1 MVTSDDTWDVRP
13 FEAWIVDEYL
23 PSLRAGPGPGEYAR
37 RPGDGETA
45 LYGSADVACIL
56 YSLDRLD
63 PPPEESAA
71 WLQVLS
77 GFQDAESGFFVDRA
91 GMLSTAHNTG
101 FAVGAMNLL
110 RRELRNGELP
120 RSPLRFAQLVREPA
134 DAERFAASLNW
145 RADCYEAGE
154 NLIGHASSFF
164 NVAGAIPASW
174 FEWLVDYVER
184 TKMDRANGMVGV
196 DKPPGGD
203 LDQIGG
209 TLHFDFFWAALGRQ
223 LPFASARTQALLG
236 LQLPSGLWDP
246 TNPWW
251 LSFDAVYMLGRTLP
265 DLTAN
270 QAERVRA
277 AVARAASALNA
288 RWSDPGIRESD
299 FVEPWIGAHMLT
311 GAVSFFA
318 CAQQVLGESRVIT
331 DRPLRSVLDRRPYI

>member
-1 MVTSDDTWDVRP
+1 MVTSDQTWDVRP
-13 FEAWIVDEYL
+13 FEAWIMDEYL
-23 PSLRAGPGPGEYAR
+23 PSLSAGPGPGEYAR
-37 RPGDGETA
+37 RPADGETA
-45 LYGSADVACIL
+45 LYGTADVACIL
-56 YSLDRLD
+56 YSLGRLD
-63 PPPEESAA
+63 PSPQDAAA
-71 WLQVLS
+71 WLDVLA
-77 GFQDAESGFFVDRA
+77 GFQDAESGFFVDRSC
-91 GMLSTAHNTG
+91 MLSTAHNTG

-110 RRELRNGELP
+110 HRELRNGELP

-145 RADCYEAGE
+145 ATDCYEAGE

-164 NVAGAIPASW
+164 NVSGSMPAPW

-184 TKMDRANGMVGV
+184 TKMDQANGMVGV

-203 LDQIGG
+203 TDQIGG

-223 LPFASARTQALLG
+223 LPFAPARTEALLG

-251 LSFDAVYMLGRTLP
+251 LTFDAVYMLRRTRP
-265 DLTAN
+265 DLPAD

-277 AVARAASALNA
+277 AVARAASALSA
-288 RWSDPGIRESD
+288 RSSDPDLRKSD
-299 FVEPWIGAHMLT
+299 FVDPWIGAHMLT

-318 CAQQVLGESRVIT
+318 YAQQVLGESRVISE
-331 DRPLRSVLDRRPYI
+331 RPLRSVLDRRPYI

>member
-1 MVTSDDTWDVRP
+1 MVTPDQTWDVRP
-13 FEAWIVDEYL
+13 FEAWIADEYL
-23 PSLRAGPGPGEYAR
+23 PSLRAGPRRGEYAR
-37 RPGDGETA
+37 RPGDGEAA

-63 PPPEESAA
+63 PSREESAA
-71 WLQVLS
+71 WLEVLS
-77 GFQDAESGFFVDRA
+77 GFQDAESGFFVDRSA
-91 GMLSTAHNTG
+91 MLSTAHNTG

-110 RRELRNGELP
+110 DRELVDGELP
-120 RSPLRFAQLVREPA
+120 KAPLRFARLVREPA

-145 RADCYEAGE
+145 RTDCYEAGE

-164 NVAGAIPASW
+164 NVSGSIPAEW

-184 TKMDRANGMVGV
+184 TKMDQANGMVGV
-196 DKPPGGD
+196 DKPAGGD

-223 LPFASARTQALLG
+223 LPFAAARTEALLG

-251 LSFDAVYMLGRTLP
+251 LSFDAVYMLRRTLP
-265 DLTAN
+265 DLPDD
-270 QAERVRA
+270 QAQRVRA
-277 AVARAASALNA
+277 AVARAAAALSARA
-288 RWSDPGIRESD
+288 SDPDLRESD
-299 FVEPWIGAHMLT
+299 FVDPWIGAHMLT

-318 CAQQVLGESRVIT
+318 YAQQVLGESRVIT
-331 DRPLRSVLDRRPYI
+331 ERPLRSVLDRRPYI